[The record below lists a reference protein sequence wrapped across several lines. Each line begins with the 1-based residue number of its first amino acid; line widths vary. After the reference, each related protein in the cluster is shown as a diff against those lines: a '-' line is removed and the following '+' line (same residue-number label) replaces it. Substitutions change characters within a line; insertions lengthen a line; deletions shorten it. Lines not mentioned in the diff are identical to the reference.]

1 MRHFILLCL
10 SLLASTTTLGASFGI
25 LVGEKSHLD
34 FVSKQMGVPVN
45 GKFQHFQAEL
55 NFDPL
60 HPEAARGNVVVELAS
75 IDTGSAEA
83 NDEVK
88 GKDWFFVKNF
98 PLARFEIRS
107 VKALGGN
114 RFEIRGPLLIRNVT
128 RDIVVAA
135 TFRAENGLGLFDGT
149 YVLKRLDFG
158 IGSGEW
164 GDPDTVANEVEVR
177 FTLALRPLPPA
188 RAATSA
194 SPPKKK

>member
-1 MRHFILLCL
+1 MRYFIPLCL
-10 SLLASTTTLGASFGI
+10 SLLASTATLGASFGT
-25 LVGEKSHLD
+25 LVGENSRLD

-45 GKFQHFQAEL
+45 GHFQRFQAEL

-60 HPEAARGNVVVELAS
+60 RPETARGAIVVELAS

-107 VKALGGN
+107 IKTLGGN
-114 RFEIRGPLLIRNVT
+114 RFEIRGPLTIRNVT
-128 RDIVVAA
+128 RDIVAVA
-135 TFRAENGLGLFDGT
+135 TFRVDNGLGLFAGS

-158 IGSGEW
+158 IGAGEW
-164 GDPDTVANEVEVR
+164 SDPDTVANEVEVR
-177 FTLALRPLPPA
+177 FALALRALSATRTTPA
-188 RAATSA
+188 
-194 SPPKKK
+194 KKK